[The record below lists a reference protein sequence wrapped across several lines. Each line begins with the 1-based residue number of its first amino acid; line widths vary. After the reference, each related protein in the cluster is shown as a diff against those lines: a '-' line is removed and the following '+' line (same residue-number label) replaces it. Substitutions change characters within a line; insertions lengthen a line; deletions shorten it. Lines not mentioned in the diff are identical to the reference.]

1 MISLIT
7 CCNLKFLNK
16 AIKCL
21 ESSYLVNPSICHCLY
36 FVGNDFDIK
45 IPEFI
50 TVKYIP
56 DNPKNLNDIF
66 LFAYKYWAILK
77 ELETSN
83 LVLYTDSTHLI
94 KKSFIDIDKYF
105 HNDCF
110 ILTYKSG
117 QFLIKDW
124 TTKKCL
130 EFLSANE
137 YLNIPQVWAGFQGYK
152 LTDKN
157 IEFLKKILYLCLDE
171 QLSGPYPWIHNPDG
185 KNSECLYHRND
196 QSILSIELLKND
208 LYPDFSIQKN
218 YEFGDYLSEK
228 YFYPEDYDGDVLN
241 SIYRCLYP
249 RYFK

>member
-94 KKSFIDIDKYF
+94 KKSFIYF
-105 HNDCF
+105 N
-110 ILTYKSG
+110 L
-117 QFLIKDW
+117 
-124 TTKKCL
+124 
-130 EFLSANE
+130 
-137 YLNIPQVWAGFQGYK
+137 
-152 LTDKN
+152 
-157 IEFLKKILYLCLDE
+157 
-171 QLSGPYPWIHNPDG
+171 
-185 KNSECLYHRND
+185 
-196 QSILSIELLKND
+196 
-208 LYPDFSIQKN
+208 
-218 YEFGDYLSEK
+218 
-228 YFYPEDYDGDVLN
+228 
-241 SIYRCLYP
+241 
-249 RYFK
+249 